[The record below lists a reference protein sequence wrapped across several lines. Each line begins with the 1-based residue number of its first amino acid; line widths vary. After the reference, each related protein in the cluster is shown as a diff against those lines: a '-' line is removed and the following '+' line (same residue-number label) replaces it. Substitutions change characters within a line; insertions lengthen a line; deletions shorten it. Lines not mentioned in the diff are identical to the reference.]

1 MDPVTAFGLV
11 SGVLQIGD
19 TALRSSRNIHKF
31 LQGIKSSTRDIDR
44 LRRRKFLHS
53 RWYGRES
60 LARQLRVGP
69 QKICRIDLEMHPG
82 QGNVEHLMEDL
93 IRYVEDFQSAN
104 ERTDR
109 ELPRIVFDAINGF
122 QADINN
128 IQLLLPS
135 ELALSNLQ
143 KARWVLAKKKRDEIL
158 SILEE
163 REQILHLALTLV
175 GRYIFIGILPA

>member
-1 MDPVTAFGLV
+1 
-11 SGVLQIGD
+11 
-19 TALRSSRNIHKF
+19 
-31 LQGIKSSTRDIDR
+31 
-44 LRRRKFLHS
+44 
-53 RWYGRES
+53 
-60 LARQLRVGP
+60 
-69 QKICRIDLEMHPG
+69 
-82 QGNVEHLMEDL
+82 MEDL

-175 GRYIFIGILPA
+175 GRYIFIGIVPA